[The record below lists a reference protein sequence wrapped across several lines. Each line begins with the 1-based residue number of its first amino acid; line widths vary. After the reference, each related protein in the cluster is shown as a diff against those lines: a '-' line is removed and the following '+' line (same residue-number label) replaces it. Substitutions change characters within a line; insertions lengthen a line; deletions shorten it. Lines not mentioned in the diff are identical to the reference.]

1 MEVILLIIK
10 VTKANIADAAKI
22 YMESWKDSHKDI
34 CSFEFIEKHDLDYMI
49 DYLKE
54 KIKTNYNIFIEYNDE
69 KPVGIVGIN
78 PADEEVC
85 LLYVSPEEQGKG
97 FGTELLNF
105 ALSKCKQPY
114 ITVLD
119 SNKKAIEFYIKRGF
133 VPSEIQPENNKEK
146 RIFER
151 KYVYQNINM

>member
-1 MEVILLIIK
+1 MFFLIIK
-10 VTKANIADAAKI
+10 VTNINIGDAAKV

-34 CSFEFIEKHDLDYMI
+34 CSFEFIEKHDLDYMVN
-49 DYLKE
+49 YLKE
-54 KIKTNYNIFIEYNDE
+54 KLENKYDIFIDYVDE
-69 KPVGIVGIN
+69 NPVGTIGIN
-78 PADEEVC
+78 PADEEIC
-85 LLYVSPEEQGKG
+85 LLYVSPKEQGKG
-97 FGTELLNF
+97 FGTELLDF

-119 SNKKAIEFYIKRGF
+119 SNKKAINFYIKRGF